1 MDCLF
6 DDADDNDVPILQI
19 LLDDD
24 DATTDIETKQ
34 PETAVA
40 AAAAIAPIVPV
51 MILTGFLGSV
61 KSILIKHVLNSSTHG
76 RKIAVIENEFG
87 GGSNSRSGGNY
98 ESDAA
103 INVESVIIRDG
114 TTIMTDDDN
123 DFVTEETELLSTKNQ
138 FVDLVELPMDVS
150 IDECCGK
157 SICKGCI
164 HSFSVSGNI
173 GKCPF
178 CNSERAGK
186 TSNE

>member
-19 LLDDD
+19 LLDNDD
-24 DATTDIETKQ
+24 PTTDIETKQ
-34 PETAVA
+34 PETTVT

-51 MILTGFLGSV
+51 MILSGFLGSG
-61 KSILIKHVLNSSTHG
+61 KSTLIKHVLNSSTHG
-76 RKIAVIENEFG
+76 CKIAVIENENEFG
-87 GGSNSRSGGNY
+87 GGSNRRSGGNY
-98 ESDAA
+98 ESEAA
-103 INVESVIIRDG
+103 INVEIVIIRDG

-123 DFVTEETELLSTKNQ
+123 DFITEETELLSTKNRL
-138 FVDLVELPMDVS
+138 VDLVELPMDVS

-173 GKCPF
+173 GKVSVLQF
-178 CNSERAGK
+178 
-186 TSNE
+186 